1 MRNLINFIIVLA
13 IGLIIGGVSSQML
26 IRESHG
32 IGAIQV
38 GPWSAWPFVGGEEVD
53 PYTVARA
60 TADGTIPLGAA
71 EGLTFEAS
79 SDQNGSRLDLQCRYE
94 ITGKTPAAKLWT
106 LSAYTEDG
114 ELVKSSN
121 GKSAALLSSDAV
133 RYADF
138 SFKIEVGDHPSAGNW
153 IPLSGDGGFKLI
165 LRLYDTPI
173 TSNAGVLDPDMP
185 KITLKGCN
193 N

>member
-60 TADGTIPLGAA
+60 TADGTIPLGAFCC
-71 EGLTFEAS
+71 FE
-79 SDQNGSRLDLQCRYE
+79 LL
-94 ITGKTPAAKLWT
+94 
-106 LSAYTEDG
+106 
-114 ELVKSSN
+114 
-121 GKSAALLSSDAV
+121 ALFAIQHVPLFF
-133 RYADF
+133 DF
-138 SFKIEVGDHPSAGNW
+138 
-153 IPLSGDGGFKLI
+153 
-165 LRLYDTPI
+165 
-173 TSNAGVLDPDMP
+173 
-185 KITLKGCN
+185 C
-193 N
+193 